1 MQNIFDLLEDEEEL
15 PTPDEGLEQ
24 WKKQK
29 SDARA
34 RMVAMQKQPYELKK
48 KRSELRA
55 REFMTQMDLRGKQ
68 AHVSVGG
75 LDSIT
80 LYVFLKS
87 IGIDVPAISVSA
99 L

>member
-55 REFMTQMDLRGKQ
+55 APVCLRMYNMK
-68 AHVSVGG
+68 
-75 LDSIT
+75 
-80 LYVFLKS
+80 
-87 IGIDVPAISVSA
+87 
-99 L
+99 